1 MSEPIRALIADDE
14 RLAREKLRILL
25 DAEPDI
31 RLVGECGNGRQAVSA
46 LRQHRPDL
54 LFLDIHMPDM
64 DGFEVLGAISPDETP
79 AVIFTTAYDRYAVKA
94 FEMHALDYLLKPFDQ
109 ERLQSALNRTRAEL
123 TKSPR
128 NGVAQQVLDLLATSK
143 TQPQTAKRF
152 VIKAGGRMLF
162 LDQEDID
169 WVEAAANYVKIN
181 VGKDTHL
188 LRESIGKLSERLDP
202 RHFVRIHRSLLVNV
216 GKIKALQPCN
226 RGEYILTLRNG
237 KELPCSRG
245 YRVELQR
252 VIDDNISLGH
262 HN

>member
-123 TKSPR
+123 TSRPVMEWRSRSWTYLPPLRPSLKPPS
-128 NGVAQQVLDLLATSK
+128 DL
-143 TQPQTAKRF
+143 
-152 VIKAGGRMLF
+152 
-162 LDQEDID
+162 
-169 WVEAAANYVKIN
+169 
-181 VGKDTHL
+181 
-188 LRESIGKLSERLDP
+188 
-202 RHFVRIHRSLLVNV
+202 
-216 GKIKALQPCN
+216 
-226 RGEYILTLRNG
+226 
-237 KELPCSRG
+237 
-245 YRVELQR
+245 
-252 VIDDNISLGH
+252 
-262 HN
+262 